1 MEAALSVSGEVFGL
15 EAAGKRLAEA
25 RTIAVL
31 GASTKTE
38 RPAHYV
44 PAYLHA
50 QGYRVIPVN
59 PLHVGETLWGE
70 PFRRRLE
77 DIAEPVDIVDVF
89 RHPGFLPHHLP
100 EFLGMRPAPKLVWFQ
115 LGITQD
121 EVAAELIAAGIEVVQ
136 SRCTLAD
143 HRHLGLPPLRG

>member
-1 MEAALSVSGEVFGL
+1 MSASTKGVEVLGLQPAGQRLL
-15 EAAGKRLAEA
+15 EAK
-25 RTIAVL
+25 TIAVL
-31 GASTKTE
+31 GASTKPE

-44 PAYLHA
+44 PAYLHQ

-59 PLHVGETLWGE
+59 PLHVGESLWGE
-70 PFRRRLE
+70 PFRRQLA
-77 DIAEPVDIVDVF
+77 DIGEAVDIVDVF

-121 EVAAELIAAGIEVVQ
+121 EVAAKLIAAGIEVVQ

-143 HRHLGLPPLRG
+143 HRHLGLS